1 VLFRFFQNELALLE
15 TMAVAGEISLWFGDE
30 SGFNLN
36 PHAMY
41 AWQAPKAGFFV
52 PAERTPILNILGFVN
67 AQQGREF
74 YEFEGSMNS
83 EMFIALVEDFIAKQ
97 VQQKTIL
104 VLDKASVH
112 TSQVVKEKIGEWK
125 KQNLWIQFLP
135 SYSPELNRIELV
147 WKHIKHHW
155 IAVADWLSLPKV
167 REKIRYIL
175 QNFGTEYKIQF
186 KT

>member
-1 VLFRFFQNELALLE
+1 MDE
-15 TMAVAGEISLWFGDE
+15 AGEISLWFGDE

-41 AWQAPKAGFFV
+41 AWQAPHSGAFV
-52 PAERTPILNILGFVN
+52 PAQRTSILNILGFVN
-67 AQQGREF
+67 PQAKGEF

-83 EMFIALVEDFIAKQ
+83 EMFIALVEDFIAQHVK
-97 VQQKTIL
+97 QKTIL
-104 VLDKASVH
+104 VLDKSSVH
-112 TSQVVKEKIGEWK
+112 TSQVVKAKIRDWQ
-125 KQNLWIQFLP
+125 KQNLWIQFIP
-135 SYSPELNRIELV
+135 SYSPELNHIEIL

-155 IAVADWLSLPKV
+155 IAVSDWLSLSTV